1 MPVARQWLCNHVAAT
16 EADAT
21 VNGLLEKKHMLV
33 EELLEA
39 VFIMQSAPRLYT
51 RDQNGTVVSS

>member
-1 MPVARQWLCNHVAAT
+1 MPVARQWVCNHVAAT

-21 VNGLLEKKHMLV
+21 VNGLLEKKCMLT

-39 VFIMQSAPRLYT
+39 EILCSLSEGS
-51 RDQNGTVVSS
+51 RDQNRTAVSG